1 MDRRVLAMQIKRIK
15 EEAARLEAW
24 ERRSPLPATTHFI
37 EGADFIAQIAQ
48 ALAAELRTE
57 DGYSRTP
64 AAQMTLEVR

>member
-15 EEAARLEAW
+15 DEAARLEAW
-24 ERRSPLPATTHFI
+24 ERLNPLPAATHFS

-64 AAQMTLEVR
+64 GLVRSI